1 MKVQNQI
8 EIKKEVTQ
16 MKQVFV
22 SYHYTSK
29 DAKFNGFGNYI
40 GEFRHE
46 DYRDSL
52 AGFILELEETIAH
65 QLEEK
70 TGMPCVVKVLF
81 FR

>member
-1 MKVQNQI
+1 MLDQI
-8 EIKKEVTQ
+8 EIEKEVTQ

-29 DAKFNGFGNYI
+29 DGKYNGFGNYI
-40 GEFRHE
+40 GEFRAE
-46 DYRDSL
+46 DYMNDMGS
-52 AGFILELEETIAH
+52 FILQLEETIAH

-70 TGMPCVVKVLF
+70 IELPCAVKVMF

>member
-1 MKVQNQI
+1 MQDQI
-8 EIKKEVTQ
+8 EFEKEVTQ

-29 DAKFNGFGNYI
+29 DGKYNGFGNYI

-46 DYRDSL
+46 DYMDSL
-52 AGFILELEETIAH
+52 AGFILELEDTIAH
-65 QLEEK
+65 ELEEK
-70 TGMPCVVKVLF
+70 IEFPCTVKIMF